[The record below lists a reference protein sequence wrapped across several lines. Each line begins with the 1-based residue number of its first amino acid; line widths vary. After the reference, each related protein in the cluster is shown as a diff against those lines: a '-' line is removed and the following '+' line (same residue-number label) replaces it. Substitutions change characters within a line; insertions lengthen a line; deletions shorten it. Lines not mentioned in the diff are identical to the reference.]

1 MKLSDYAGKKVKIV
15 DADNII
21 YTGFVYGYTKA
32 EDNDENEDSIDV
44 IPTRNSTEGVELFE
58 SEIKSIEI
66 I

>member
-15 DADNII
+15 DIDNIS
-21 YTGFVYGYTKA
+21 YQGFVFGYTKA
-32 EDNDENEDSIDV
+32 EDNDENEASID
-44 IPTRNSTEGVELFE
+44 IFPSKTAISGVELFE